1 MKTFKTED
9 PDILEARLKLK
20 YQNINDVVSRK
31 MRMNRNKILRKTIN
45 FIAIPFRS

>member
-9 PDILEARLKLK
+9 LDICEARLKLK
-20 YQNINDVVSRK
+20 YQNINAVVSRK

-45 FIAIPFRS
+45 FIARPFKS